1 MRIALLQFTATLDK
15 ERNLAEIGRLAR
27 SVAADRPAVVVCPEA
42 SMCDF
47 GSADTVLGEYAEP
60 LDGPFVRG
68 LSDLAGELGAVVVA
82 GMFERVADDPAG
94 RAYNT
99 LVAVRPD
106 GSLAATYRKIHLYD
120 AFGYR
125 ESDRLV
131 AGEPTPVTVDVGD
144 HRLGLLTC
152 YDLRFPE
159 FARTLVDAGA
169 DVLVVPAAW
178 MRGPLKEDHWVTLT
192 RARAIENTS
201 YVAASGQC
209 GPAYSGRSMLV
220 DPMGVVATSLGEQVG
235 ATVGDVEVER
245 LAQARSRNPTLRHRR
260 FTVRSLP

>member
-27 SVAADRPAVVVCPEA
+27 SVATDRPAVVVCPEA

-47 GSADTVLGEYAEP
+47 GSADTVLAEYAEP

-68 LSDLAGELGAVVVA
+68 LADLAGELGAVMVA
-82 GMFERVADDPAG
+82 GMFERVADDPG
-94 RAYNT
+94 RVHNT
-99 LVAVRPD
+99 LVVVRPD

-131 AGEPTPVTVDVGD
+131 AGEPTPVTVPVGD

-178 MRGPLKEDHWVTLT
+178 MRGPLKEDHWVTLA

-209 GPAYSGRSMLV
+209 GSAYSGHSMLV
-220 DPMGVVATSLGEQVG
+220 DPMGVVVTSLGEQVG
-235 ATVGDVEVER
+235 AATGDVDAER
-245 LAQARSRNPTLRHRR
+245 LAQARTRNPTLAHRR
-260 FTVRSLP
+260 FTVSAQR